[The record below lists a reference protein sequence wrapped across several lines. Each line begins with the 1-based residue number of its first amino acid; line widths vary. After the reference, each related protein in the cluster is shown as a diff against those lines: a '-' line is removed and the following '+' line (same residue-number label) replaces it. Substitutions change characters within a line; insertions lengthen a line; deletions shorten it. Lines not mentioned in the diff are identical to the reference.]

1 MEKSGELKVG
11 RMSGAVETE
20 LRKLEKIVPGVEQAE
35 EQMEMV
41 SGTLNL
47 SFF

>member
-1 MEKSGELKVG
+1 
-11 RMSGAVETE
+11 MSGAVETE

-41 SGTLNL
+41 SREIHIKTTTFQQQYVL
-47 SFF
+47 FV